1 MGQRS
6 WFATFVCLWRVLQ
19 WHEQTFG
26 GCRCTNWEKRADEVY
41 RVVQDWAPFDRSTVG
56 LQIARV
62 ADSVGAHIAEGVGR
76 GTYKDNCRLVT
87 VARGSLNET
96 VHWLR
101 RACTRSL
108 LKKEQIERLKALTDE
123 LGPRLN
129 AYLKSIRKRSEGRE

>member
-1 MGQRS
+1 
-6 WFATFVCLWRVLQ
+6 
-19 WHEQTFG
+19 
-26 GCRCTNWEKRADEVY
+26 
-41 RVVQDWAPFDRSTVG
+41 
-56 LQIARV
+56 
-62 ADSVGAHIAEGVGR
+62 
-76 GTYKDNCRLVT
+76 
-87 VARGSLNET
+87 LNET